1 MVDGEEKKGK
11 LHVCPHNRRSVS
23 HDRPYGREGGTCRM
37 RIPNRFIEERGRSYC
52 ATIGGNRAACFA

>member
-23 HDRPYGREGGTCRM
+23 HDRPYGRGGGELPDKNSEPLHRRKRAELLCD
-37 RIPNRFIEERGRSYC
+37 NRG
-52 ATIGGNRAACFA
+52 